1 MRAGA
6 IEIAMVSLT
15 IVLIISAGCS
25 NTSTSP
31 GAELSPSN
39 KDQTFNNAKS
49 TPPPAAAEVM
59 FRANAQHTGV
69 YDNKEGIEPVDTY
82 IWGFATEGII
92 HSSPA
97 VANGVVYVGS
107 LDRNLYA
114 IDAMTGKEK
123 WRFTTGNSVYSSP
136 AVANGVVYV
145 GSMDGNLYAIDGVTG
160 KEKWRFTTGNRVY
173 SSPAVANGVV
183 YVGSCD
189 DNLYAIDALTGKEKW
204 RFTTGKSWVYGVL
217 SSPAVA
223 NGVVYVG
230 SDTTYLYAIGQR
242 SKPR

>member
-107 LDRNLYA
+107 
-114 IDAMTGKEK
+114 
-123 WRFTTGNSVYSSP
+123 
-136 AVANGVVYV
+136 
-145 GSMDGNLYAIDGVTG
+145 
-160 KEKWRFTTGNRVY
+160 
-173 SSPAVANGVV
+173 
-183 YVGSCD
+183 CD